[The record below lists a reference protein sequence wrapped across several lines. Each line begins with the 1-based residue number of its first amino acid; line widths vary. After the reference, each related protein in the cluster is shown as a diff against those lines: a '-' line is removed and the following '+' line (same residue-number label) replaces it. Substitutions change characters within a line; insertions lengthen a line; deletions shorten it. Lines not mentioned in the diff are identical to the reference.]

1 MEPILGRVN
10 MDSLRRNR
18 IDRSDECWAD
28 AGISEIS
35 KANRLKLYFDSVF
48 LGLLGVL
55 YQADSPILAT
65 SADVDVAQVFKD
77 ARQFLNIT
85 EEDIAFGLCLSNVV
99 FQFNLEVITSVDLES
114 AREWAY
120 RVRQTVLVA

>member
-1 MEPILGRVN
+1 